1 MFGIIFNSHVMK
13 KLGAPRLPN
22 RRSGLVSLGTF
33 ATMVVSGYLL
43 QVAAS
48 EAWLQALV
56 VVHVASGA
64 VFAIVYAAHLVV
76 SAKLARIRPL
86 PALPGKRR
94 RRRRRRNR
102 LLARIR
108 PRPRRQRSRMTRA
121 ALRTVA
127 LPILVGCVA
136 LSADNTPQVLVSRD
150 VYLMG
155 TRARLSAYAETY
167 DRGHALLESALE
179 AIEATEEE
187 LSTWRQSSQL
197 SALNRHP
204 VGEAWTA
211 TPRVCR
217 MFVDV
222 WEWHRATRGAFDP
235 AIGRLLAAW
244 DVHGDGTVPTDDA
257 RLTGAWVIRSG
268 AVGIRRQRLH
278 GDTARRRRHRRGS
291 LR

>member
-1 MFGIIFNSHVMK
+1 MKRWERWTFNALSLAVVATGFAYLWMRYVVQTDDPFAVVNHPWQTSMLSLHVVASPAFILMFGIIFNSHVMK

-33 ATMVVSGYLL
+33 APMVVSGYLL

-108 PRPRRQRSRMTRA
+108 PRPAVSE
-121 ALRTVA
+121 VA
-127 LPILVGCVA
+127 
-136 LSADNTPQVLVSRD
+136 
-150 VYLMG
+150 
-155 TRARLSAYAETY
+155 
-167 DRGHALLESALE
+167 
-179 AIEATEEE
+179 
-187 LSTWRQSSQL
+187 
-197 SALNRHP
+197 
-204 VGEAWTA
+204 
-211 TPRVCR
+211 
-217 MFVDV
+217 
-222 WEWHRATRGAFDP
+222 
-235 AIGRLLAAW
+235 
-244 DVHGDGTVPTDDA
+244 
-257 RLTGAWVIRSG
+257 
-268 AVGIRRQRLH
+268 
-278 GDTARRRRHRRGS
+278 
-291 LR
+291 